1 VTDEPLDDLLRLVMG
16 AADTAFLDAQR
27 VGGTG
32 AECTRRAV
40 EEAFRCAVGNGL
52 VALVPSDRWPTW
64 VVVSRPYRYGEPVTI
79 IGSSEVFGVRSV
91 PNTEHP
97 EEP

>member
-1 VTDEPLDDLLRLVMG
+1 MNDDTLDDLLRLVMG

-40 EEAFRCAVGNGL
+40 EEAFRCAIDNGL
-52 VALVPSDRWPTW
+52 ATLVPRDDWPTF
-64 VVVSRPYRYGEPVTI
+64 VTVTSPYVTWKR
-79 IGSSEVFGVRSV
+79 SS
-91 PNTEHP
+91 
-97 EEP
+97 